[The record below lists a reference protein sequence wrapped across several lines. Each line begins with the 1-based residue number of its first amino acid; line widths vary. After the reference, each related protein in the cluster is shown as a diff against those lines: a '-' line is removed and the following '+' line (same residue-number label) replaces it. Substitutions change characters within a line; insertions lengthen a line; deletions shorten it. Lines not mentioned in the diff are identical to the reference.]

1 MQQIVSK
8 VRLFDDNRKSY
19 VKTNYIPWKFSEYRK
34 VSLHYERMLLAVRHL
49 SPIISEFKIQYSRK
63 KIFRLSKGMQ
73 SANDDYHFDSRS
85 NENEEIYQNR
95 FF

>member
-1 MQQIVSK
+1 
-8 VRLFDDNRKSY
+8 
-19 VKTNYIPWKFSEYRK
+19 
-34 VSLHYERMLLAVRHL
+34 MLLAVHHL

-73 SANDDYHFDSRS
+73 SANEDYHFDSRS